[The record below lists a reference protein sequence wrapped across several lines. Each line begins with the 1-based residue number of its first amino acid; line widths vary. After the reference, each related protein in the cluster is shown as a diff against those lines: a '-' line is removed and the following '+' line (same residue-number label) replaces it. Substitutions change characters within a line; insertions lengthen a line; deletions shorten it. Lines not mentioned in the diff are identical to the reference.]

1 MAPKETLERH
11 ISPSGVLS
19 EIDAETIDG
28 SLTQIAD
35 QAAEKR
41 KFEIVWRNVIIM
53 VILHVFFL
61 CGLWTLI
68 NGNTKWQTNV
78 LGKIKTVISKS

>member
-19 EIDAETIDG
+19 EIDAETVDG
-28 SLTQIAD
+28 SLTEIAD

-53 VILHVFFL
+53 VVLHVFFL

-68 NGNTKWQTNV
+68 SGKTKWQTNV
-78 LGKIKTVISKS
+78 LGKIEP